1 MSSSDLSKPCLLE
14 CRQGLSVLKSVTYR
28 GKALYSKYAPD
39 KAVKALVEKQ
49 TLLDSSVFL
58 LESPALWYGAKELL
72 EKISDTSIVCAFEAD
87 RELFAFSK
95 DILKEKD
102 FADKI
107 HFFSPDSLDAFDAFL
122 RKEVEEKSLKRIIPL
137 DFSAGVNFERP
148 LYQKVN
154 LACQEIVERFWKN
167 RITLQKFGRLYSKN
181 FFLNLPKLI
190 YSDELKNLA
199 GSVKKNIILFGA
211 GESLEKIF
219 SFEKKDDL
227 IKKIN
232 SDFFVIAVDAAL
244 PALFDMG
251 IKVDAAV
258 LMEGQAAIT
267 KAFIGSKNKIPFLI
281 QDMCSRPDIAALIN
295 ARPLL
300 YLSKY
305 AKASFLESAVE
316 ELSFTSIFPPLGSVG
331 LMALEAALLLKESS
345 KKIFIFGLDFSYSL
359 GKTHANGCPA
369 HKNQLLKTNRLCPL
383 ENYDASFSSLCI
395 NDKGENKIYTNQ
407 ALLSYAKLSASY
419 GKNEKYKN
427 EIFEIEG
434 FSLQK
439 GFAAFSLDDLMN
451 VEEGVVSKEVACLSK
466 DGVVTKET
474 AGPSKDAGT
483 FTNAGPS
490 KDGALFAKEIT
501 WPSKDGALFTKE
513 ITCPSKDAGTFTN
526 AGPSKDGA
534 MFTKEVV
541 CSSKDCAM
549 FTKEAVCSSKEGAMF
564 TKEVVCSSKDCAM
577 FTKEAV
583 CSSKEGAMFTKEV
596 VCSSKDCAMFTKEA
610 VCSSKE
616 GALFTKEITCPPKDA
631 GTFTNAGPSKDG
643 AMFTKEVTWPS
654 KDGALF
660 TKEATCP
667 PKDCAMFTKEITCS
681 TKDAASFT
689 NAGPSKDGALFT
701 KEITPSTKDAA
712 TFTNTGPSK
721 EPHPFFLKEKTKS
734 YLENEVAA
742 LKIARDLLSKGKD
755 SAFFNKEVSLE
766 SQIENLLS
774 KREYLFLH
782 FPDGNKFKNE
792 KSFLKRIRAEL
803 DYFIKIQNLALSFI
817 E

>member
-72 EKISDTSIVCAFEAD
+72 EKISDTSIMCAFEAD

-474 AGPSKDAGT
+474 AGPSKDGVV
-483 FTNAGPS
+483 
-490 KDGALFAKEIT
+490 
-501 WPSKDGALFTKE
+501 TKE
-513 ITCPSKDAGTFTN
+513 T

-564 TKEVVCSSKDCAM
+564 TKEV
-577 FTKEAV
+577 T
-583 CSSKEGAMFTKEV
+583 
-596 VCSSKDCAMFTKEA
+596 
-610 VCSSKE
+610 CSSKE
-616 GALFTKEITCPPKDA
+616 GALFTKEITPSTKDA
-631 GTFTNAGPSKDG
+631 ASFTNAGPSKEGALFTKEITCPSKDG

-654 KDGALF
+654 KDGA
-660 TKEATCP
+660 
-667 PKDCAMFTKEITCS
+667 M
-681 TKDAASFT
+681 
-689 NAGPSKDGALFT
+689 FT

-712 TFTNTGPSK
+712 TFTNAGPSK

>member
-72 EKISDTSIVCAFEAD
+72 EKISDTSIMCAFEAD

-102 FADKI
+102 FANKI

-267 KAFIGSKNKIPFLI
+267 KAFIGSKNKVPFLI
-281 QDMCSRPDIAALIN
+281 QDMCSRPDIASLIN

-451 VEEGVVSKEVACLSK
+451 VEEGVVSKE
-466 DGVVTKET
+466 
-474 AGPSKDAGT
+474 
-483 FTNAGPS
+483 
-490 KDGALFAKEIT
+490 IT

-513 ITCPSKDAGTFTN
+513 ITCP
-526 AGPSKDGA
+526 P
-534 MFTKEVV
+534 
-541 CSSKDCAM
+541 
-549 FTKEAVCSSKEGAMF
+549 KEGAMF

-596 VCSSKDCAMFTKEA
+596 T
-610 VCSSKE
+610 CSSKE
-616 GALFTKEITCPPKDA
+616 GAMFTKEITWPSKDA

-643 AMFTKEVTWPS
+643 AMFTKE
-654 KDGALF
+654 
-660 TKEATCP
+660 
-667 PKDCAMFTKEITCS
+667 
-681 TKDAASFT
+681 
-689 NAGPSKDGALFT
+689 
-701 KEITPSTKDAA
+701 ITPSTKDAA
-712 TFTNTGPSK
+712 TFTNAGPSK

>member
-72 EKISDTSIVCAFEAD
+72 EKISDTSIMCAFEAD

-102 FADKI
+102 FANKI

-267 KAFIGSKNKIPFLI
+267 KAFIGSKNKVPFLI
-281 QDMCSRPDIAALIN
+281 QDMCSRPDIASLIN

-451 VEEGVVSKEVACLSK
+451 VEEGVVSKEITWPSKDGALFTKEITWPSK

-474 AGPSKDAGT
+474 AGPSKD
-483 FTNAGPS
+483 
-490 KDGALFAKEIT
+490 
-501 WPSKDGALFTKE
+501 
-513 ITCPSKDAGTFTN
+513 
-526 AGPSKDGA
+526 GA
-534 MFTKEVV
+534 M
-541 CSSKDCAM
+541 
-549 FTKEAVCSSKEGAMF
+549 
-564 TKEVVCSSKDCAM
+564 
-577 FTKEAV
+577 
-583 CSSKEGAMFTKEV
+583 
-596 VCSSKDCAMFTKEA
+596 
-610 VCSSKE
+610 
-616 GALFTKEITCPPKDA
+616 
-631 GTFTNAGPSKDG
+631 
-643 AMFTKEVTWPS
+643 
-654 KDGALF
+654 
-660 TKEATCP
+660 
-667 PKDCAMFTKEITCS
+667 
-681 TKDAASFT
+681 
-689 NAGPSKDGALFT
+689 FT

-712 TFTNTGPSK
+712 TFTNAGPSK

>member
-72 EKISDTSIVCAFEAD
+72 EKISDTSIMCAFEAD

-102 FADKI
+102 FANKI

-267 KAFIGSKNKIPFLI
+267 KAFIGSKNKVPFLI
-281 QDMCSRPDIAALIN
+281 QDMCSRPDIASLIN

-451 VEEGVVSKEVACLSK
+451 VEEGVVSKE
-466 DGVVTKET
+466 
-474 AGPSKDAGT
+474 
-483 FTNAGPS
+483 
-490 KDGALFAKEIT
+490 IT

-513 ITCPSKDAGTFTN
+513 ITCP
-526 AGPSKDGA
+526 P
-534 MFTKEVV
+534 
-541 CSSKDCAM
+541 
-549 FTKEAVCSSKEGAMF
+549 KEGAMF

-596 VCSSKDCAMFTKEA
+596 T
-610 VCSSKE
+610 CSSKE
-616 GALFTKEITCPPKDA
+616 GALFTKEITWPSKD
-631 GTFTNAGPSKDG
+631 GVVTKETAGPSKDG
-643 AMFTKEVTWPS
+643 AM
-654 KDGALF
+654 
-660 TKEATCP
+660 
-667 PKDCAMFTKEITCS
+667 
-681 TKDAASFT
+681 
-689 NAGPSKDGALFT
+689 FT

-712 TFTNTGPSK
+712 TFTNAGPSK

>member
-1 MSSSDLSKPCLLE
+1 MSSSDLSKPCLLK
-14 CRQGLSVLKSVTYR
+14 CSQGLSVLKSVTYR

-49 TLLDSSVFL
+49 TLLDSSIFL

-102 FADKI
+102 FAGKI
-107 HFFSPDSLDAFDAFL
+107 HFFSPDSLDEFDDFL
-122 RKEVEEKSLKRIIPL
+122 RKEVEEKSLKRVIPL

-190 YSDELKNLA
+190 YSDELENLA
-199 GSVKKNIILFGA
+199 GTIKKNIILFGA

-219 SFEKKDDL
+219 SFEKKEAL

-232 SDFFVIAVDAAL
+232 RSFFVIAVDAAL
-244 PALFDMG
+244 PALFAMG

-258 LMEGQAAIT
+258 LMEGQAAIA
-267 KAFIGSKNKIPFLI
+267 KAFIGSKNKVPLLI
-281 QDMCSRPDIAALIN
+281 QDLCSRPDIASLIN

-305 AKASFLESAVE
+305 AQAAFLKKAEE

-383 ENYDASFSSLCI
+383 ENYDASFSSVCI
-395 NDKGENKIYTNQ
+395 NDKGENKIFTSQ
-407 ALLSYAKLSASY
+407 ALLSYARLCASY
-419 GKNEKYKN
+419 ASNEKHKN
-427 EIFEIEG
+427 EILEIEG

-439 GFAAFSLDDLMN
+439 GFASFSLDDLLGLKDEVVN
-451 VEEGVVSKEVACLSK
+451 EEDDCPSKSEGVFTKEVTYPAK
-466 DGVVTKET
+466 DDGM
-474 AGPSKDAGT
+474 

-490 KDGALFAKEIT
+490 KDG
-501 WPSKDGALFTKE
+501 G
-513 ITCPSKDAGTFTN
+513 
-526 AGPSKDGA
+526 
-534 MFTKEVV
+534 
-541 CSSKDCAM
+541 
-549 FTKEAVCSSKEGAMF
+549 
-564 TKEVVCSSKDCAM
+564 
-577 FTKEAV
+577 
-583 CSSKEGAMFTKEV
+583 
-596 VCSSKDCAMFTKEA
+596 
-610 VCSSKE
+610 
-616 GALFTKEITCPPKDA
+616 
-631 GTFTNAGPSKDG
+631 
-643 AMFTKEVTWPS
+643 
-654 KDGALF
+654 LF
-660 TKEATCP
+660 TKEAACP
-667 PKDCAMFTKEITCS
+667 A
-681 TKDAASFT
+681 KDAPLSF
-689 NAGPSKDGALFT
+689 P
-701 KEITPSTKDAA
+701 
-712 TFTNTGPSK
+712 
-721 EPHPFFLKEKTKS
+721 KEKIKS
-734 YLENEVAA
+734 YLEKEVTS
-742 LKIARDLLSKGKD
+742 LQIARDLLSKGKD
-755 SAFFNKEVSLE
+755 SAFFDKDKSLE

-803 DYFIKIQNLALSFI
+803 DYFIKIQKLALSFI

>member
-58 LESPALWYGAKELL
+58 LESPALWYGTKELL

-451 VEEGVVSKEVACLSK
+451 VEEGVVSKEIAGPSKDGAMFTKEATCPPKDGALFTKEITWPSKDVVVTKEVVCSSK

-474 AGPSKDAGT
+474 AGSSK
-483 FTNAGPS
+483 
-490 KDGALFAKEIT
+490 E
-501 WPSKDGALFTKE
+501 GALFTKE

-534 MFTKEVV
+534 LFAKEVV

-564 TKEVVCSSKDCAM
+564 TKEV
-577 FTKEAV
+577 T
-583 CSSKEGAMFTKEV
+583 CSSKEGALFTKEITWP
-596 VCSSKDCAMFTKEA
+596 SKD
-610 VCSSKE
+610 

-643 AMFTKEVTWPS
+643 A
-654 KDGALF
+654 LF
-660 TKEATCP
+660 A
-667 PKDCAMFTKEITCS
+667 
-681 TKDAASFT
+681 
-689 NAGPSKDGALFT
+689 

-712 TFTNTGPSK
+712 IFTNAGPSK

-803 DYFIKIQNLALSFI
+803 NYFIKIQNLALSFI

>member
-267 KAFIGSKNKIPFLI
+267 KAFIGSKNKVPFLI
-281 QDMCSRPDIAALIN
+281 QDMCSRPDIASLIN

-466 DGVVTKET
+466 DGVVTKEI
-474 AGPSKDAGT
+474 
-483 FTNAGPS
+483 AGPS
-490 KDGALFAKEIT
+490 KDGVV
-501 WPSKDGALFTKE
+501 TKE
-513 ITCPSKDAGTFTN
+513 T

-564 TKEVVCSSKDCAM
+564 TKEV
-577 FTKEAV
+577 T
-583 CSSKEGAMFTKEV
+583 
-596 VCSSKDCAMFTKEA
+596 
-610 VCSSKE
+610 CSSKE
-616 GALFTKEITCPPKDA
+616 GALFTKEITWPSKDA
-631 GTFTNAGPSKDG
+631 GTFTNA
-643 AMFTKEVTWPS
+643 
-654 KDGALF
+654 
-660 TKEATCP
+660 
-667 PKDCAMFTKEITCS
+667 
-681 TKDAASFT
+681 
-689 NAGPSKDGALFT
+689 
-701 KEITPSTKDAA
+701 
-712 TFTNTGPSK
+712 GPSK